1 MKNKKLTTY
10 QMAVTALMAAAL
22 CVLGPLSVP
31 IGAIPISLSNFVI
44 CLTAWLLGPKFG
56 TLSVAV
62 YLLIGLVGV
71 PVFSGYGAGI
81 AKLAGPTGGYLV
93 GYLLLAFIGGLF
105 IEKSKGQPVISGIGL
120 VLGDAACY
128 VLGTAWF
135 VFQMQCEL
143 GYALSVCVYPFIALD
158 LAKIV
163 VSCVVGALL
172 RKRLVQ
178 AGRKPNRQSK
188 RETAN
193 TASLF
198 YL

>member
-1 MKNKKLTTY
+1 MEKKLTTY
-10 QMAVTALMAAAL
+10 QMAVTALMAAVM
-22 CVLGPLSVP
+22 CVLGPLTVP
-31 IGAIPISLSNFVI
+31 IGAVPISLANFVI

-62 YLLIGLVGV
+62 YLCIGLIGV
-71 PVFSGYGAGI
+71 PVFSGYGAGL

-93 GYLLLAFIGGLF
+93 GYLLLALIGGLF
-105 IEKSKGQPVISGIGL
+105 IEKSNGNPVVSGIGL

-178 AGRKPNRQSK
+178 AGVLKM
-188 RETAN
+188 A
-193 TASLF
+193 
-198 YL
+198 

>member
-1 MKNKKLTTY
+1 MEKKLTTY
-10 QMAVTALMAAAL
+10 QMAVTALMAAVM
-22 CVLGPLSVP
+22 CVLGPLTVP
-31 IGAIPISLSNFVI
+31 IGAVPISLANFVI

-56 TLSVAV
+56 TLCVAV
-62 YLLIGLVGV
+62 YLCIGLIGVS
-71 PVFSGYGAGI
+71 VFSGYGAGL

-93 GYLLLAFIGGLF
+93 GYLLLALIGGLF
-105 IEKSKGQPVISGIGL
+105 IEKSNGNPVVSGIGL

-178 AGRKPNRQSK
+178 AGVLKM
-188 RETAN
+188 A
-193 TASLF
+193 
-198 YL
+198 

>member
-1 MKNKKLTTY
+1 MSHEPMTAGAVQKKSKIYGLSMTAV
-10 QMAVTALMAAAL
+10 MAAVT
-22 CVLGPLSVP
+22 CVLAPMSIPIGPVP
-31 IGAIPISLSNFVI
+31 ISFTNLAIYLSLY
-44 CLTAWLLGPKFG
+44 LLGWKRG
-56 TLSVAV
+56 TVSYLV
-62 YLLIGLVGV
+62 YVLIGMVGV

-163 VSCVVGALL
+163 VSCIVGALL

-178 AGRKPNRQSK
+178 AGVLKLK
-188 RETAN
+188 EA
-193 TASLF
+193 
-198 YL
+198 

>member
-93 GYLLLAFIGGLF
+93 GYLLLALHRRSVHRKEQG
-105 IEKSKGQPVISGIGL
+105 PA
-120 VLGDAACY
+120 GDLRHRPCAGRCR
-128 VLGTAWF
+128 
-135 VFQMQCEL
+135 
-143 GYALSVCVYPFIALD
+143 
-158 LAKIV
+158 
-163 VSCVVGALL
+163 LL
-172 RKRLVQ
+172 R
-178 AGRKPNRQSK
+178 AGHRMVRVPD
-188 RETAN
+188 AV
-193 TASLF
+193 
-198 YL
+198 

>member
-1 MKNKKLTTY
+1 MPCKFLTEGNLFYENKKLTTY

-56 TLSVAV
+56 TLSVV
-62 YLLIGLVGV
+62 IYLVLGAIGI
-71 PVFSGYGAGI
+71 PVFSGYGAGL
-81 AKLAGPTGGYLV
+81 AKVAGPTGGYLV

-105 IEKSKGQPVISGIGL
+105 IEKSNGQPVVSAVGL

-135 VFQMQCEL
+135 VFQMQCDL
-143 GYALSVCVYPFIALD
+143 GYALAVCVYPFIVLD

-163 VSCVVGALL
+163 VSCIVGALL

-178 AGRKPNRQSK
+178 AGVLHLK
-188 RETAN
+188 EA
-193 TASLF
+193 
-198 YL
+198 

>member
-1 MKNKKLTTY
+1 MEKKLTTY
-10 QMAVTALMAAAL
+10 QMAVTALMAAVM
-22 CVLGPLSVP
+22 CVLGPLTVP
-31 IGAIPISLSNFVI
+31 IGAVPISLANFVI

-62 YLLIGLVGV
+62 YLCIGLIGV
-71 PVFSGYGAGI
+71 PVFSGYGAGL

-93 GYLLLAFIGGLF
+93 GYLLLALIGGLF
-105 IEKSKGQPVISGIGL
+105 IEKSNGNPVVSGIGL
-120 VLGDAACY
+120 VLGDAVCY

-178 AGRKPNRQSK
+178 AGVLKM
-188 RETAN
+188 A
-193 TASLF
+193 
-198 YL
+198 